1 MYSGPDFSVYSH
13 CMKIAPKN
21 IISFADIWR
30 DFFFITV
37 ENPLA
42 SLSNET
48 FYVHLRP
55 LCVYV
60 LLPRLHLESLS
71 LRFVPSFVFHA
82 AAGAAYTPCYCC
94 LGFST
99 RNPSSSLWDYDILRH
114 HWGLVLE
121 QQHCC
126 CCCKLRERELRH
138 CSFHQ
143 LTRKSLAQHPGKR
156 RNWPLMVLL
165 ANGLS
170 SLSLIRTEIR
180 FF

>member
-1 MYSGPDFSVYSH
+1 MRLFLDFG
-13 CMKIAPKN
+13 
-21 IISFADIWR
+21 
-30 DFFFITV
+30 
-37 ENPLA
+37 
-42 SLSNET
+42 
-48 FYVHLRP
+48 P

-82 AAGAAYTPCYCC
+82 AAGAAYTPCHCC

-143 LTRKSLAQHPGKR
+143 LTRKSLAQHPGKKEKLASNGSISQR
-156 RNWPLMVLL
+156 PQKPQQTNQKRNSWKISNV
-165 ANGLS
+165 AFS
-170 SLSLIRTEIR
+170 K
-180 FF
+180 